1 MNGKPFADAN
11 VLIYAIASRGPEAG
25 KSARANEVLR
35 AGTVCV
41 STQVL
46 GEFYRAVTS
55 PRRAVPLS
63 HEQALVWV
71 QLWKRHEVR
80 DITVA
85 HVDLALEVCGRFQVN
100 YYDALILA
108 TARLAGCQVV
118 ISEDLKHGQDYGGV
132 RVENPFREM

>member
-1 MNGKPFADAN
+1 MSGKPFADTN
-11 VLIYAIASRGPEAG
+11 VLIYAVASRGPEAK

-35 AGTVCV
+35 AETVCV

-55 PRRAVPLS
+55 ARRDVPLF

-71 QLWKRHEVR
+71 QFWKRHEVR

-85 HVDLALEVCGRFQVN
+85 HVDLALEVCGQFQVN

-108 TARLAGCQVV
+108 TARLAGCAVV
-118 ISEDLKHGQDYGGV
+118 FSEDLNHGQDYGGV
-132 RVENPFREM
+132 RVENPFRGL